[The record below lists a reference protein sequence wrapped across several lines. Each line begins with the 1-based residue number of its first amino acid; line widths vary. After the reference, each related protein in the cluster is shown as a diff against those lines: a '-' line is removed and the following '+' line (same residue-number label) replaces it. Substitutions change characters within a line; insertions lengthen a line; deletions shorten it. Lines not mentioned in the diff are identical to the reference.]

1 MGMRKTMCA
10 GCKKKS
16 CDGCRWDLNEKLHTI
31 KDAVQ
36 SVSGFKHDKREGY
49 GIVFDIGT
57 TTIAGYLLDLQTGEC
72 LCAESCSNPQRA
84 FGSDVISRI
93 GFCLDEKGNS
103 IWERMQE
110 MQSHLMK
117 DMEKL
122 AAELLHTA
130 VQGTDVKRISVV
142 GNTAM
147 CSLFAG
153 ISVESL
159 GRAPFKKS
167 YEGCIRRTGKELGF
181 SAFAEAEVVILPSIE
196 GYVGA
201 DALAVYHYIKET
213 DQRKNILVVDVGTN
227 SEIVLIGESKVYVCS
242 AAAGPALEGGAVAQG
257 MCGTNGAIEEVKL
270 SGAFPREDIGCRVIG
285 AVTPKG
291 ICGSGLV
298 DALALLYQLQV
309 IDQNGYLRSAVEAR
323 KAGVRERLCQR
334 IREVDGERSV
344 LLTDGEEPVRLT
356 AGDIRELQLAK
367 AAIAAAIQVL
377 MEKVGITAEDICQVY
392 LAGAFGSYIKKES
405 ALTIGLLPKI
415 EPERI
420 IQTGNC
426 AALGGM
432 MALLSE
438 EVLKKMEES
447 AREIEHIELAEEKTF
462 ENTYLNCIM
471 FP

>member
-1 MGMRKTMCA
+1 MKKTMCA

-16 CDGCRWDLNEKLHTI
+16 CDGCRWDLSEKLHTI

-72 LCAESCSNPQRA
+72 LCAESCSNPQRE

-110 MQSHLMK
+110 MQSLLMK

-159 GRAPFKKS
+159 GRAPFRKP
-167 YEGCIRRTGKELGF
+167 YQGCISRLGRELGLF
-181 SAFAEAEVVILPSIE
+181 SFAEAEVIILPSVE

-213 DQRKNILVVDVGTN
+213 DDRKNILAVDVGTN
-227 SEIVLIGESKVYVCS
+227 GEILLIGEKNVYACS
-242 AAAGPALEGGAVAQG
+242 TAAGPALEGGAVAQG
-257 MCGTNGAIEEVKL
+257 MCGTKGAIEEVKL
-270 SGAFPREDIGCRVIG
+270 SGAFPREDLMCRVIG
-285 AVTPKG
+285 GGRPEG

-298 DALALLYQLQV
+298 DALAVLYQLKV
-309 IDQNGYLRSAVEAR
+309 IDENGYLRSAAEAR
-323 KAGVRERLCQR
+323 KAGVRERICQR
-334 IREVDGERSV
+334 IREEAGVRSV
-344 LLTDGEEPVRLT
+344 LLTEEDAPVYLT
-356 AGDIRELQLAK
+356 AEDIRELQLAK
-367 AAIAAAIQVL
+367 AAIAAAIRVL
-377 MEKVGITAEDICQVY
+377 MEKAGITAEEVCRVY

-405 ALTIGLLPKI
+405 ALTIGLLPNI

-462 ENTYLNCIM
+462 EGHYLNCIM